1 MMKGVLTGVHSAALH
16 SMLYIHVCVHA
27 SFGAAPCETCGCI
40 YTYAYMGSWDAQDSQ
55 FDSVLHLSE
64 SFTANLYGQVRL
76 D

>member
-1 MMKGVLTGVHSAALH
+1 
-16 SMLYIHVCVHA
+16 
-27 SFGAAPCETCGCI
+27 
-40 YTYAYMGSWDAQDSQ
+40 MGGWDAQDSQ